1 MTSSES
7 DDQPTSRKR
16 SRTSASSEDASA
28 AGKKARGRPRVD
40 TQDETAADVS
50 ELSFFRRSPIAV
62 FEKREGYFC
71 DGVVARSKANAY
83 TPSAFCH
90 GPGVSSQVH
99 QNIIG
104 YC

>member
-7 DDQPTSRKR
+7 DDQLTSRKR

-50 ELSFFRRSPIAV
+50 ETFIL
-62 FEKREGYFC
+62 
-71 DGVVARSKANAY
+71 
-83 TPSAFCH
+83 
-90 GPGVSSQVH
+90 
-99 QNIIG
+99 
-104 YC
+104 

>member
-50 ELSFFRRSPIAV
+50 ETFVQEIPYYCIW
-62 FEKREGYFC
+62 EKRRVFLWWR
-71 DGVVARSKANAY
+71 DGAKQSQYVQARRFFAGASKYNWILLIK
-83 TPSAFCH
+83 H
-90 GPGVSSQVH
+90 
-99 QNIIG
+99 
-104 YC
+104 

>member
-50 ELSFFRRSPIAV
+50 ETFILHEIP
-62 FEKREGYFC
+62 YFC
-71 DGVVARSKANAY
+71 
-83 TPSAFCH
+83 
-90 GPGVSSQVH
+90 
-99 QNIIG
+99 I
-104 YC
+104 